1 MRLTMKERKS
11 VVRVTARRYRDA
23 SKKQKKQI
31 LCEFIETTGYNRCY
45 ASYLLRNHGRKV
57 AIGEQSFRLDA
68 VKPRRRHKRGK
79 YYDRDVYTALRR
91 IWLIM
96 DCICGKRL
104 KPVLGEIVRKLQE
117 HNEARF
123 RAVVRRKLL
132 RISAA
137 TIDRM
142 LAGDRKRFELKGRSH
157 TKPGTLLKRQIP
169 IRTFAD
175 WNENR
180 PGFAEIDLVGH
191 EGGNPRGDFLETLDA
206 TDICSCWTE
215 TEAVRNKAQIH
226 VFAGLKAIKARLPFA
241 LLGIDSD
248 NGSEFIN
255 DQLYRFCIDNEITFT
270 RGRSSRK
277 NDNCYVEQKNYS
289 VVRRAVGYARYDT
302 DEELAILNAL
312 YRRLRLYTNYFQP
325 VMKLLERRR
334 EGSRVYKK
342 HDEAKTPYARL
353 LGNPDFE
360 ETLKGKLRREYA
372 TLNPAQ
378 LKREI
383 TKLQDRLMEL
393 NRRKKRADF
402 V

>member
-11 VVRVTARRYRDA
+11 VVRVTARRYRSA
-23 SKKQKKQI
+23 RKKRKNEI
-31 LCEFIETTGYNRCY
+31 LDEFIQTTGYNRCY
-45 ASYLLRNHGRKV
+45 ASYLLRNHGRV
-57 AIGEQSFRLDA
+57 MVLHGQSVRLDA
-68 VKPRRRHKRGK
+68 TKSRRRPKRGK
-79 YYDRDVYTALRR
+79 YYDREVYTALRR
-91 IWLIM
+91 IWVIM

-104 KPVLGEIVRKLQE
+104 KPVLGEIVSKLEE

-123 RAVVRRKLL
+123 RAAVRRKLL

-142 LAGDRKRFELKGRSH
+142 LSGDRKRFELKGRSH
-157 TKPGTLLKRQIP
+157 TKPGTLLKHQIP

-175 WNENR
+175 WNEKR
-180 PGFAEIDLVGH
+180 PGFTEIDLVGH
-191 EGGNPRGDFLETLDA
+191 EGGNPRGDFIQTLDA
-206 TDICSCWTE
+206 TDMCSGWTE
-215 TEAVRNKAQIH
+215 TEAVINKAQVH
-226 VFAGLKAIKARLPFA
+226 VFAGLKAIKARLPFP

-255 DQLYRFCIDNEITFT
+255 GHLYDFCAGNKITFT

-302 DEELAILNAL
+302 DEELAALNAL

-325 VMKLLERRR
+325 VMKLLERSR
-334 EGSRVYKK
+334 EGSKVYKK

-353 LGNPDFE
+353 LATPDLE
-360 ETLKGKLRREYA
+360 
-372 TLNPAQ
+372 
-378 LKREI
+378 
-383 TKLQDRLMEL
+383 
-393 NRRKKRADF
+393 
-402 V
+402 